1 MSNTTTAARTSF
13 GLTIGRAL
21 GHSAAYAAH
30 GAIRA
35 GQMTGQF
42 GKDVAAGA
50 GAAYAEKSEQLRIQ
64 REEMLAA
71 IEAADAADV
80 IEVAPVAVK
89 RQAKASAAIKPQ
101 PKARARV
108 AA

>member
-71 IEAADAADV
+71 LEAAEAAGHIEA
-80 IEVAPVAVK
+80 EPVAVK
-89 RQAKASAAIKPQ
+89 RQPKAAIKPQ
-101 PKARARV
+101 PKARTRV

>member
-1 MSNTTTAARTSF
+1 MSKTTSTARSSI

-21 GHSAAYAAH
+21 GNTAAYTVH

-50 GAAYAEKSEQLRIQ
+50 GAAYAEKAAQLAAE
-64 REEMLAA
+64 REEL
-71 IEAADAADV
+71 EALLTAEEAGT
-80 IEVAPVAVK
+80 APAKVK
-89 RQAKASAAIKPQ
+89 RQPAIKAPAAAVR
-101 PKARARV
+101 KSRV